1 MAAAFLSLYTAFG
14 DGSTAPAG
22 YAQKISA
29 HKISARKTGRTGA
42 FRAGPARR
50 LTGSAFN
57 RRGVYRRLSA
67 SRWYFIRVARPPRI

>member
-29 HKISARKTGRTGA
+29 HKISAHKISARKTGRTGA
-42 FRAGPARR
+42 FRAGPRG
-50 LTGSAFN
+50 TGAAFN
-57 RRGVYRRLSA
+57 RIGV
-67 SRWYFIRVARPPRI
+67 

>member
-42 FRAGPARR
+42 FRAGTRG
-50 LTGSAFN
+50 TGPAFN

>member
-42 FRAGPARR
+42 FRAGPRG
-50 LTGSAFN
+50 TGAAFN
-57 RRGVYRRLSA
+57 RIGVYRRLSA